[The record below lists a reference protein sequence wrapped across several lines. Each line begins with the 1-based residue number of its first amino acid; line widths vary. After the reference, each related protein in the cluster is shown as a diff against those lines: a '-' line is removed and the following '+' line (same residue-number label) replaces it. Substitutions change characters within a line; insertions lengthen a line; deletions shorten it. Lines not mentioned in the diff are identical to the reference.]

1 LLTRPQTFFFIKPTP
16 ENLTEYQKCE
26 FPEMR
31 YQRANPYQGS
41 GSMENQQNEWLG
53 DKCDEVR
60 KVTLNAGDTM

>member
-1 LLTRPQTFFFIKPTP
+1 
-16 ENLTEYQKCE
+16 
-26 FPEMR
+26 MR